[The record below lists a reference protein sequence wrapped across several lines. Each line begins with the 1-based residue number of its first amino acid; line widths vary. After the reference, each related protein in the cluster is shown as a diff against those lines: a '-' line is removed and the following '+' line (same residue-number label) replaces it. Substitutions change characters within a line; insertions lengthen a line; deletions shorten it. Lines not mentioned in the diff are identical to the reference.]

1 MGELR
6 ADWRL
11 RLRRGGPDGPVCG
24 AGVLLTQD
32 RMLTCAHVVGEPDA
46 RMWVEFAENPAVP
59 PVGARVAPDGW
70 LPGREGPDR
79 EDIAVLALD
88 SPRPQASPAR
98 LVRTLERGGEVW
110 IGGYSQAFDD
120 GMWLAGRIGGLH
132 GDLVQLDAGSN
143 AEVVR
148 PGFSGAAVQTR
159 GPRPGTEEVV
169 GLVVSWRGDLE
180 LDLPT
185 DNDLAFSYMI
195 PVDRIAALVPLVAEL
210 SGPDG
215 WDRGLEERLRQWF
228 AGSGQPAVR
237 FGVVPPGTGRDRALQ
252 HQLHR
257 AHLVFRGGRTR
268 PEDLVETLV
277 AQLRPPR
284 HQRNA
289 YRDWLLEGGP
299 APDRTEVGRP
309 ATGPVLAVVGLDRA
323 PDPAAL
329 VPLLVRVRALGFRL
343 LIVFRSASGAGLD
356 EVADLL
362 LVPALEERAE
372 ELLRRAERAEREWT
386 RLHSMVDTASLP
398 PRPAVTAA
406 ARRHRLRELRLLP
419 GPHDR
424 LDALKQLLRE
434 LRDDLDPPGPGGPT
448 GTGRPADAGGPAGPG
463 EPGDTGRPAGPGG
476 PAGTGPDTGPGTGPR
491 TGCDARRR

>member
-11 RLRRGGPDGPVCG
+11 RLRRGGADGPVCG

-32 RMLTCAHVVGEPDA
+32 RMLTCAHVVGEADT
-46 RMWVEFAENPAVP
+46 RMWVEFAESPGIP

-70 LPGREGPDR
+70 LPGLDGAAG

-88 SPRPQASPAR
+88 SPRPQAAPAPLGR
-98 LVRTLERGGEVW
+98 RLERGREVW

-120 GMWLAGRIGGLH
+120 GMWLSGRISGLH
-132 GDLVQLDAGSN
+132 GDWVQLDAGTN

-159 GPRPGTEEVV
+159 GERPGTEEVV

-180 LDLPT
+180 LAPPVE
-185 DNDLAFSYMI
+185 NDLAFSYMI

-215 WDRGLEERLRQWF
+215 WDRGLERRLRHWF
-228 AGSGQPAVR
+228 AGGEEPAVR
-237 FGVVPPGTGRDRALQ
+237 FGVVARGTGRDRALQ

-257 AHLVFRGGRTR
+257 AHLVCRGGATR
-268 PEDLVETLV
+268 REELVETLV

-289 YRDWLLEGGP
+289 YRDWLLEGGRV
-299 APDRTEVGRP
+299 PDRSDGGRP
-309 ATGPVLAVVGLDRA
+309 AGSGPVLAVIGLDED
-323 PDPAAL
+323 PDPVAL
-329 VPLLVRVRALGFRL
+329 VSLLVRVRTLGFRL
-343 LIVFRSASGAGLD
+343 LVVFRRADGAGLT
-356 EVADLL
+356 EVAGQL

-372 ELLRRAERAEREWT
+372 VLVRRVERIEREWSGL
-386 RLHSMVDTASLP
+386 RGMVESASLV
-398 PRPAVTAA
+398 PRPAVDAA
-406 ARRHRLRELRLLP
+406 TRRHRLRELGLLADP
-419 GPHDR
+419 QDR
-424 LDALKQLLRE
+424 LTELKQLLRE
-434 LRDDLDPPGPGGPT
+434 LRDDLDRSNGS
-448 GTGRPADAGGPAGPG
+448 GRPGQPGQPDQPDRPAQPGLPGQRPGRGPA
-463 EPGDTGRPAGPGG
+463 E
-476 PAGTGPDTGPGTGPR
+476 
-491 TGCDARRR
+491 RR